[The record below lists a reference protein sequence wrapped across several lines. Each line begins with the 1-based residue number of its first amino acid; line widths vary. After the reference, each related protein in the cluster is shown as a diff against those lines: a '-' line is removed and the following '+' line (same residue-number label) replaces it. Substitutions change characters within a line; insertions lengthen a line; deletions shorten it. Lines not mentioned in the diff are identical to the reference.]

1 VSQNSASGKAR
12 QIRDA
17 LKIHLF
23 DHRWLLPSQLAAHP
37 TVWLVSVNGFIVDI
51 RRMPRPIQE
60 EAYRKGIIP
69 YIPDDSDE

>member
-1 VSQNSASGKAR
+1 MTT
-12 QIRDA
+12 
-17 LKIHLF
+17 
-23 DHRWLLPSQLAAHP
+23 PQLAAHP